1 MAENIPSSVKDK
13 TYRFRILK
21 HKRYRE
27 SHQGHHSRVV
37 KQQKDLGISKKK
49 KKKVNSELYAAKT
62 FFKNGAKQAF
72 SEKWKQRMQLAD
84 PHEL

>member
-21 HKRYRE
+21 HKRYKE

-49 KKKVNSELYAAKT
+49 KKKSTQNYMQQKHSLRMEQNRH
-62 FFKNGAKQAF
+62 FQKNGNREC
-72 SEKWKQRMQLAD
+72 S
-84 PHEL
+84 